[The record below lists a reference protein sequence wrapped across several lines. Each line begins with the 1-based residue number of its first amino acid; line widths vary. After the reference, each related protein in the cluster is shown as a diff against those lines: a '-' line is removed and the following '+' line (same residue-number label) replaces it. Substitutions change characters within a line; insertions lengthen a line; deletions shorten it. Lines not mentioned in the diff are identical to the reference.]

1 MRQSLLQRK
10 SCLLFREAPD
20 CSLYQAMPLR
30 NCQEVKTSKNKGTT
44 TMYKI
49 SLVKQKANYKVRGA
63 FTLIELLVVIAI
75 IAILMGLL
83 VGAVQKVRESAN
95 NAQSANNLRN
105 IGMAITNCATQNKG
119 KLPPGFGPF
128 RNSPPATAYMH
139 LMPYLD
145 NDGVYREYMG
155 SVTYPKLPAFNPAN
169 SGRAYFDGLGQAMF
183 NAGQNKIGVLTANND
198 PTNLGEGSTSYA
210 LNSLVF
216 CGAMNQGET
225 TTSFWYGG
233 IWDIKNNLCNKKK
246 YEEMIALNFY
256 PPHVTNYVPYFRHDK
271 EYANGM
277 SNSLLCMEKAAVTDN
292 GMKHCWAGEKDLST
306 GNLVGKIGMQPF
318 QSYGSLVA
326 LDQIHPDKEKARDK
340 DFQAFSNSTLNSLM
354 ADGRVLSVSPNVP
367 ASVFC
372 KVMNIRKALEVG
384 ESAELAEWDD

>member
-1 MRQSLLQRK
+1 MFHLS
-10 SCLLFREAPD
+10 
-20 CSLYQAMPLR
+20 R
-30 NCQEVKTSKNKGTT
+30 NNK
-44 TMYKI
+44 
-49 SLVKQKANYKVRGA
+49 KANHKVRAA

-95 NAQSANNLRN
+95 IAQSANNLRN

-119 KLPPGFGPF
+119 KLPPGFGRF
-128 RNSPPATAYMH
+128 RNSPPATAFMH

-145 NDGVYREYMG
+145 NDGVYREYM
-155 SVTYPKLPAFNPAN
+155 VALTQPPLAVPNPAN
-169 SGRAYFDGLGQAMF
+169 SYRDYFEGLGKAMF
-183 NAGQNKIGVLTANND
+183 DASRNKIGVLTANND

-216 CGAMNQGET
+216 CGAMNQGEMT
-225 TTSFWYGG
+225 ASLWYSG
-233 IWDIKNNLCNKKK
+233 IWDLNNKWYGKKS

-256 PPHVTNYVPYFRHDK
+256 PPHISNYVPHFRHDK

-292 GMKHCWAGEKDLST
+292 GLNHCWAGERDLNS
-306 GNLVGKIGMQPF
+306 GYFLGKIGMQPF
-318 QSYGSLVA
+318 PPYGPLVS
-326 LDQIHPDKEKARDK
+326 LDQIHPEKEKARDK

-367 ASVFC
+367 ATVFC
-372 KVMNIRKALEVG
+372 KVMNIRKAVATV

>member
-1 MRQSLLQRK
+1 MFHLS
-10 SCLLFREAPD
+10 
-20 CSLYQAMPLR
+20 R
-30 NCQEVKTSKNKGTT
+30 NNK
-44 TMYKI
+44 
-49 SLVKQKANYKVRGA
+49 KANYKVRAA

-95 NAQSANNLRN
+95 IAQSANNLRN

-128 RNSPPATAYMH
+128 RNSPPATAFMH

-155 SVTYPKLPAFNPAN
+155 AVAQLGAPNPAN
-169 SGRAYFDGLGQAMF
+169 SFRVYFEGLGRAMFDASR
-183 NAGQNKIGVLTANND
+183 NKIGVLTANND

-216 CGAMNQGET
+216 CGAMNQGEQT
-225 TTSFWYGG
+225 ACLWKDG
-233 IWDIKNNLCNKKK
+233 IWNNKG
-246 YEEMIALNFY
+246 YENTRYEQMISWGFYLPRMPNFI
-256 PPHVTNYVPYFRHDK
+256 PHFRHDK

-292 GMKHCWAGEKDLST
+292 GLNHCWAGEKDLGT
-306 GNLVGKIGMQPF
+306 GYLLAKIGMQPF
-318 QSYGSLVA
+318 QTNGPLVP

-367 ASVFC
+367 ATVFC
-372 KVMNIRKALEVG
+372 KVMNIRKALATG

>member
-1 MRQSLLQRK
+1 M
-10 SCLLFREAPD
+10 CA
-20 CSLYQAMPLR
+20 
-30 NCQEVKTSKNKGTT
+30 
-44 TMYKI
+44 I

-145 NDGVYREYMG
+145 NDGVYREYMDT
-155 SVTYPKLPAFNPAN
+155 VTRLGVPNPAN
-169 SGRAYFDGLGQAMF
+169 SGRVYFDGLGQAML
-183 NAGQNKIGVLTANND
+183 NASQNKVGVLTANND
-198 PTNLGEGSTSYA
+198 PTNLGDGSTSYA

-216 CGAMNQGET
+216 CGAMNQGEMT
-225 TTSFWYGG
+225 AGFWYGG
-233 IWDIKNNLCNKKK
+233 KWDINNKLCSKQK
-246 YEEMIALNFY
+246 YEEMIAFNFY

-292 GMKHCWAGEKDLST
+292 GIKHCWAGEKDPGT

-318 QSYGSLVA
+318 QPYGSLVS
-326 LDQIHPDKEKARDK
+326 LDQIHPDQEKARDK

-372 KVMNIRKALEVG
+372 KVMNIRKALAAS
-384 ESAELAEWDD
+384 ESSELAEWDD

>member
-1 MRQSLLQRK
+1 
-10 SCLLFREAPD
+10 
-20 CSLYQAMPLR
+20 
-30 NCQEVKTSKNKGTT
+30 
-44 TMYKI
+44 
-49 SLVKQKANYKVRGA
+49 
-63 FTLIELLVVIAI
+63 LVVIAI

-145 NDGVYREYMG
+145 NDGVYREYME
-155 SVTYPKLPAFNPAN
+155 TIT
-169 SGRAYFDGLGQAMF
+169 RHELGQAMF
-183 NAGQNKIGVLTANND
+183 NACQNKIGVLTANND

-216 CGAMNQGET
+216 CGAMDQGEF
-225 TTSFWYGG
+225 TSGLWYGG
-233 IWDIKNNLCNKKK
+233 IWDINNKPYRKT
-246 YEEMIALNFY
+246 YEEMIKGNFC
-256 PPHVTNYVPYFRHDK
+256 PPKVTNYVPYFRHDK

-292 GMKHCWAGEKDLST
+292 GLKHCWAGEKDPGT
-306 GNLVGKIGMQPF
+306 GKLLGKIGMQPF
-318 QSYGSLVA
+318 QPDGSLVA

-372 KVMNIRKALEVG
+372 KVMNIRKALAAG